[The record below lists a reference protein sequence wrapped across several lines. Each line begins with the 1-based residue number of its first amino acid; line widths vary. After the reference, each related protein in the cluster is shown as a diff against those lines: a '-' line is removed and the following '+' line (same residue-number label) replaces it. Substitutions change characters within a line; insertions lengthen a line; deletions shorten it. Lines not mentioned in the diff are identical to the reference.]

1 MLYIIKFECVNSHFV
16 LYWDICV
23 AMASAHSMSMFS
35 LPFSNSTELAVAYK
49 VYFVVC
55 ISGACVGLFGA
66 AIFLYRLKSEETTIT
81 RRRMLILLG
90 VSDLLADMGTF
101 ERKWLSVG
109 TRNYIIFW
117 RVWRAF
123 LFCVPGVIVKSAYWL
138 IGTANVANSGRPL
151 PVLVGGAVLEV
162 NKYMVRGGG
171 GGANCNAWCVSF
183 RRFVCVSI
191 TRMYYMHAA
200 R

>member
-1 MLYIIKFECVNSHFV
+1 MLIRTLYCV
-16 LYWDICV
+16 LDICV

-109 TRNYIIFW
+109 TRNYIIFG
-117 RVWRAF
+117 AF
-123 LFCVPGVIVKSAYWL
+123 GARSYFVSHAGVIVKSAYWL
-138 IGTANVANSGRPL
+138 IGTANVANSGRPF

-171 GGANCNAWCVSF
+171 EEGSEIAKLGVF
-183 RRFVCVSI
+183 RFVVLCAS
-191 TRMYYMHAA
+191 A
-200 R
+200 